1 MRLKKGLLKRTVLRT
16 APGVFEERHATWLE
30 LFHDLAFVAVIG
42 QMSYALSEQFDL
54 MGILRAG
61 ILFVPVW
68 WAWVGEAYF
77 LSRFDSDDLGQRI
90 LALVQIV
97 LVAFLA
103 VSVPG
108 ALHGDA
114 RAFAYTYAGIRGVLV
129 FKYVIAGWHIPR
141 ARSLTTR
148 YCIGFGLAAALWVVS
163 AGMPEWLRLLLWGAA
178 ITIDI
183 CTPIFSVQQT
193 LEIPPDYSHLPE
205 RFGLFTIIVLGE
217 GILAA
222 VAGMNTDRFG
232 AATQVIGTLGL
243 VTAFCLWW
251 IYFDGV
257 KGHQVKIPRERKD
270 LGRIL
275 VWMYSHLPLTFGIVL
290 TAVGVKT
297 AMHHQDGVSLPFG
310 PSVLLT
316 CALALVMI
324 ALHVIYWAGLNPK
337 LLKIG
342 TKMVMPHLLT
352 SLATIGAV
360 GLCGKLSATTLI
372 SLLCFL
378 CVLHVFWTLR
388 ELPEMD
394 ELLLKVESAKRQ
406 TASNI

>member
-30 LFHDLAFVAVIG
+30 LFHDLAFVAVVG
-42 QMSYALSEQFDL
+42 QISFVLGEHFDV
-54 MGILRAG
+54 MTILRAG

-68 WAWVGEAYF
+68 WAWVGEAFF

-108 ALHGDA
+108 AFQGDA
-114 RAFAYTYAGIRGVLV
+114 RAYAFTYASIRGVLV

-141 ARSLTTR
+141 GRPLTTR
-148 YCIGFGLAAALWVVS
+148 YCLGFGLAAMLWVVS
-163 AGMPEWLRLLLWGAA
+163 AGTPEWLRVLLWGLA
-178 ITIDI
+178 IAIDI
-183 CTPIFSVQQT
+183 CTPIFAVQQT

-217 GILAA
+217 AILAA
-222 VAGMNTDRFG
+222 VAGMNADRFG
-232 AATQVIGTLGL
+232 AATQIIGTLGL
-243 VTAFCLWW
+243 VIAFCLWW

-270 LGRIL
+270 IGRIL
-275 VWMYSHLPLTFGIVL
+275 IWMYSHLPLTFGIVL
-290 TAVGVKT
+290 TAVGVKV
-297 AMHHQDGVSLPFG
+297 AMHHQEGLSMPFG
-310 PSVLLT
+310 MSACLT
-316 CALALVMI
+316 ASLAVVMV
-324 ALHVIYWAGLNPK
+324 ALHAIYWAGLNPK

-342 TKMVMPHLLT
+342 TKIGLPHFVT
-352 SLATIGAV
+352 SLATIAMLC
-360 GLCGKLSATTLI
+360 LCGRLSAAALV

-378 CVLHVFWTLR
+378 SALHVFWTLR
-388 ELPEMD
+388 DLPEMD
-394 ELLLKVESAKRQ
+394 ELLAKVESAKRQ
-406 TASNI
+406 TASNV